1 MFNAASP
8 ACARAQPRSSPHA
21 PAVTLARLTLPA
33 APWQVSIDIDA
44 TDRRLRRAGRRRH
57 GWRRLG
63 AQSAIIGGDFERLP
77 ARRPAASPC
86 ARVCCTGARGE
97 VKCFRRRLPPG
108 AEAAAPARPRRRRRR
123 RRSWRPRRPRASAWR
138 LDARG
143 GCRRL
148 GGDGAHA
155 EEARGRP
162 LVSRSG
168 PCDGPRGGAGSGQ
181 GRGRQRPA
189 AACRAACVG
198 GCGGAGVLQT
208 PYGSGLCHLCVG
220 LGRAAVQVGKRGTR
234 ACLGVQGV
242 CSGPGPDCGT
252 VRVGRYL
259 SDLCIPV
266 CRKGDMRC
274 HNLTNELAPLG
285 QPVCMQVPLA
295 RWLATPAS
303 RERSERWHRVV
314 HSRTVLQRFERKV
327 TQKSLEAQVLK
338 LPT

>member
-1 MFNAASP
+1 MRFKGGATEPSPQPPCAHRIAAHGACVLILPRP
-8 ACARAQPRSSPHA
+8 ACSTLRAPPARARNL
-21 PAVTLARLTLPA
+21 VTACSRGDARLTLPA

-123 RRSWRPRRPRASAWR
+123 RRTWRPRRPRASAWR

-148 GGDGAHA
+148 GGGGAHT
-155 EEARGRP
+155 EEARGR
-162 LVSRSG
+162 LLASRSG
-168 PCDGPRGGAGSGQ
+168 PHDGSRGGAGSGQ
-181 GRGRQRPA
+181 GQGRQRPA

-198 GCGGAGVLQT
+198 GCGGAGVLRT
-208 PYGSGLCHLCVG
+208 PYGSGPYHL
-220 LGRAAVQVGKRGTR
+220 
-234 ACLGVQGV
+234 
-242 CSGPGPDCGT
+242 
-252 VRVGRYL
+252 
-259 SDLCIPV
+259 
-266 CRKGDMRC
+266 
-274 HNLTNELAPLG
+274 
-285 QPVCMQVPLA
+285 
-295 RWLATPAS
+295 
-303 RERSERWHRVV
+303 
-314 HSRTVLQRFERKV
+314 
-327 TQKSLEAQVLK
+327 
-338 LPT
+338 